1 MPISNA
7 EAQRRW
13 RTRRNA
19 YAAIAR
25 NELSG
30 PAKTK
35 HQRLEREL
43 LKASTGW
50 VKHLNSLADWRGH
63 FQRLKDCPPSTWR
76 SEQQA
81 EALEMMRHHESTAAA
96 YDTLLRST
104 ERELK
109 SLEHCAESMT
119 TAREILSRRRP

>member
-7 EAQRRW
+7 ESQRRW

-25 NELSG
+25 AELSG
-30 PAKTK
+30 PAKRK
-35 HQRLEREL
+35 RDRLEAEHL
-43 LKASTGW
+43 EASMRW
-50 VKHLNSLADWRGH
+50 CKHLDALADWRGH
-63 FQRLKDCPPSTWR
+63 FSRLRDCPPSTWR

-81 EALEMMRHHESTAAA
+81 EALQMMRFHESTAKALN
-96 YDTLLRST
+96 TLLKSC

-109 SLEHCAESMT
+109 SLERCAESMAM
-119 TAREILSRRRP
+119 ARRYLRRRS